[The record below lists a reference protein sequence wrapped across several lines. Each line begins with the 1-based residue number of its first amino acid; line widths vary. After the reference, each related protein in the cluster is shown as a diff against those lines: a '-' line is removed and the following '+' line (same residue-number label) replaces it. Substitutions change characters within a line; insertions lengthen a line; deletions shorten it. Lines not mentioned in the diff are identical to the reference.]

1 MGQSFL
7 LYVLQQIKFMIFAIL
22 RAVWVLEGI
31 LGPTYLFGD
40 NLSTII
46 SSTKSDGRL
55 AKRWNILSFHRV
67 CEAVAHGIVRPFH
80 IEGKNN
86 PANVLSKHTSSS
98 IWYELMRPLIFWRV
112 NDNESQSESCRG
124 EGSINESPLQV
135 SEPGAN
141 QTESTVKVNGVNVHF
156 VSSEEIIF

>member
-1 MGQSFL
+1 MG
-7 LYVLQQIKFMIFAIL
+7 I
-22 RAVWVLEGI
+22 RI

-46 SSTKSDGRL
+46 SSTKSDGRN

-67 CEAVAHGIVRPFH
+67 LREAVAHGIVRPFH
-80 IEGKNN
+80 VKGKNN
-86 PANVLSKHTSSS
+86 PADVLSKHTLSS
-98 IWYELMRPLIFWRV
+98 IWYKLMRPLIFWGV

-124 EGSINESPLQV
+124 EGTSINESPLQV

-141 QTESTVKVNGVNVHF
+141 QTELTVKVNGVNVHF